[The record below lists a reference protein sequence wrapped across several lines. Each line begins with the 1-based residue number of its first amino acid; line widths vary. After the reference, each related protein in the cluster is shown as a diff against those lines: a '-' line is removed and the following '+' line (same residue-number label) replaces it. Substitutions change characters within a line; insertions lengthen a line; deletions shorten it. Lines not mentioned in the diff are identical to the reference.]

1 MSAPFGAD
9 LPNHGGDARAQ
20 MDEGTPADQE
30 GEQEAADAAM
40 QLVSSNPNQLT
51 LLFQGEVYV
60 FDSVTPEK
68 VGGCLDSSPCFMF
81 GFLAGCSVSLVAVQ
95 FPLLAIRFSL
105 ADFSA
110 GGCGSS
116 FNELIWMILIGCIVQ
131 AVLLLLGGCE
141 VPTGISGSAL
151 ACNQDDRGMDD
162 ILRRT
167 NIPAKRLASL
177 IRFREKRK
185 ERCFD
190 KKIRYDV
197 RKEVALRMKRRK
209 GQFAGKANPD
219 DDASPSLS
227 CDQASS
233 QDDTP
238 RETNCQNCG
247 ISAKLTPAMRR
258 GPGGPRSLCNACGL
272 MWANKGTLRS
282 VSQSPKMTTL
292 ALPSPNGMVPASS
305 EIRIDVKPPIISNNH
320 GSAEILT
327 QEAQAEVQ
335 PGEQ

>member
-20 MDEGTPADQE
+20 MVEGAPADQE

-68 VGGCLDSSPCFMF
+68 V
-81 GFLAGCSVSLVAVQ
+81 
-95 FPLLAIRFSL
+95 
-105 ADFSA
+105 
-110 GGCGSS
+110 
-116 FNELIWMILIGCIVQ
+116 Q

-141 VPTGISGSAL
+141 VPTCVSGSAL
-151 ACNQDDRGMDD
+151 VCNQDDRGMDD

-197 RKEVALRMKRRK
+197 RKEVALRYARMKRRK

-219 DDASPSLS
+219 DEASPSLS

-305 EIRIDVKPPIISNNH
+305 ESRIDVKPPIISNNH

-335 PGEQ
+335 PGE

>member
-1 MSAPFGAD
+1 MSSSYVGEGPSLGSAPEALSARGQIDDGDDAGGQPDAVVDHEGATD
-9 LPNHGGDARAQ
+9 
-20 MDEGTPADQE
+20 
-30 GEQEAADAAM
+30 AADAAM
-40 QLVSSNPNQLT
+40 QIVNANHNQLT

-68 VGGCLDSSPCFMF
+68 V
-81 GFLAGCSVSLVAVQ
+81 
-95 FPLLAIRFSL
+95 
-105 ADFSA
+105 
-110 GGCGSS
+110 
-116 FNELIWMILIGCIVQ
+116 Q

-141 VPTGISGSAL
+141 MPSNVSSVVLP
-151 ACNQDDRGMDD
+151 CHQDDRGMDD

-197 RKEVALRMKRRK
+197 RKEYFITLMFKHVRMKRRK
-209 GQFAGKANPD
+209 GQFAGKANPED
-219 DDASPSLS
+219 EASPSSS
-227 CDQASS
+227 CDPASS

-272 MWANKGTLRS
+272 MWANKGTLRNVTKS
-282 VSQSPKMTTL
+282 SKMTTL
-292 ALPSPNGMVPASS
+292 THSDPNGMVDGVNSVMGSENKPRSTSNDQVSVMATS
-305 EIRIDVKPPIISNNH
+305 EIFAGEMPADVH
-320 GSAEILT
+320 
-327 QEAQAEVQ
+327 
-335 PGEQ
+335 PGMEDEQKL